1 MSAASAATFDAI
13 VIGAGANGLVAAATL
28 AKAGRRVLVLE
39 RATHTGGPWRSR
51 EFAPGF
57 RAPLSEDAGWLPPR
71 VARELGLALP
81 MTEPEIAA
89 SVSDG
94 AGALFS
100 LPRHPG
106 DATDAIRRHS
116 ARDAKRWS
124 AFVGRLG
131 RFAGFLGA
139 LYQLPPPDI
148 DATAL
153 GDLLPMIGLGRRFRA
168 LGRDDM
174 TELLRVLPMPVQDLL
189 DDTFETAPLKALLGA
204 GGVRDLRQGPRSGGT
219 GWVLLHYLVGAPA
232 GSARARAWWRGGPDA
247 FTDAAEA
254 AARRHGATIRTAAG
268 VAGVVVRDDAVRGV
282 VLASGEEI
290 AAPVVL
296 STADPAHTLLGLVD
310 PVWLDPDFLH
320 AVRQVRFR
328 GCTAVVRYAL
338 DRLPELAGDEARR
351 ALASV
356 TSVTPTLD
364 ALERAYD
371 AAKYGA
377 VSRDPHVEFSMP
389 SLRWPSLAPQGRHVL
404 LARVQYAPHALRDG
418 DWDDDASRA
427 LAGATTAAIA
437 RVLPRFAD
445 SVLHQEVLTPRDLE
459 SEHGFTEGDVTHGA
473 LMLDQML
480 FMRPVAG
487 WGRYAM
493 PVDGLY
499 LGGAGAH
506 PGPGI
511 LGGPGWL
518 AAKRVL
524 ADGRRA

>member
-1 MSAASAATFDAI
+1 MSAATGSFDAI

-39 RATHTGGPWRSR
+39 RESHAGGPWRTS

-57 RAPLSEDAGWLPPR
+57 RAPLSEDGGWLPPG
-71 VARELGLALP
+71 VARELGLGALP
-81 MTEPEIAA
+81 TTEPEIAG

-94 AGALFS
+94 DGTLFS

-106 DATDAIRRHS
+106 DAMDTIRRRS
-116 ARDAKRWS
+116 ARDSSRWT
-124 AFVGRLG
+124 AFAQRIHK
-131 RFAGFLGA
+131 FAGFLGA
-139 LYQLPPPDI
+139 LYELPPPDV

-153 GDLLPMIGLGRRFRA
+153 RELVPMVGLGRRFRA
-168 LGRDDM
+168 LGRADM

-189 DDTFETAPLKALLGA
+189 DDTFETAALKAMIGA

-219 GWVLLHYLVGAPA
+219 GFVLLHYLVGAPA
-232 GSARARAWWRGGPDA
+232 GSVRARAWWRDGPDA
-247 FTDAAEA
+247 FTAAAEA
-254 AARRHGATIRTAAG
+254 VARKHGAALRTNAD
-268 VAGVVVRDDAVRGV
+268 VAHVVVRDDAVRGV
-282 VLASGEEI
+282 VLASGEEVS
-290 AAPVVL
+290 APVVL
-296 STADPAHTLLGLVD
+296 STLDPSRTLLGLVD
-310 PVWLDPDFLH
+310 PVWLDPEFLH
-320 AVRQVRFR
+320 AVRQIRFR
-328 GCTAVVRYAL
+328 GCTAIVRYAL
-338 DRLPELAGDEARR
+338 DRLPDVPGDDARR

-356 TSVTPTLD
+356 TSLTPTLD

-377 VSRDPHVEFSMP
+377 VSRDPHVEISVP
-389 SLRWPSLAPQGRHVL
+389 SLRWPSLAPQGRHVMV
-404 LARVQYAPHALRDG
+404 ARVQYAPHELRDG

-427 LAGATTAAIA
+427 LAGAATAAIA
-437 RVLPRFAD
+437 RVAPGFAD
-445 SVLHQEVLTPRDLE
+445 RVLHQDVLTPRDLE
-459 SEHGFTEGDVTHGA
+459 ARHGFTEGDVTQGA
-473 LMLDQML
+473 LMLDQIL

-493 PVDGLY
+493 PIDGLY

-524 ADGRRA
+524 ADGKRS